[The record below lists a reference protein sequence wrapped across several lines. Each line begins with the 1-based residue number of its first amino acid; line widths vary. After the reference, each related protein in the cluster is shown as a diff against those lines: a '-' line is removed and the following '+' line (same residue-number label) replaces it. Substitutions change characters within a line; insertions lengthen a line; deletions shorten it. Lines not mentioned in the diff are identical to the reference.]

1 MSYMRSFLKTTITV
15 CTGSI
20 LITACTS
27 SPVPSDN
34 DFIYRNINFGPDRD
48 NDFKQGVRDACH
60 TADGDYT
67 KDHGMFKN
75 NISYRVGWEDGR
87 LNCKGEGD
95 EVVQK

>member
-1 MSYMRSFLKTTITV
+1 MQYRKSFLKTIITIS
-15 CTGSI
+15 TGVL

-27 SPVPSDN
+27 SPALSEN
-34 DFIYRNINFGPDRD
+34 DFVYRNINFGADRD
-48 NDFKQGVRDACH
+48 IDFKQGVKDACR

-67 KDHGMFKN
+67 KDHQMFKT

-95 EVVQK
+95 EVVQR